1 LIVDGWNSHP
11 KQGETVVASPFCC
24 NPCREFAGCLYMSIL
39 QSVLAPHTWPFQ
51 PKDLPES
58 AYLVGG
64 CVRDALLH
72 RETPYVDLDFVLP
85 KAAVETAQKIAQ
97 RCHAGFVLLDAQR
110 QIARVVFAQATVD
123 FALQVGETLEKDLSR
138 RDFTMNAIAYHPFS
152 DTIIDPFQGQKDIQT
167 RIVRMIA
174 AQNLTEDP
182 LRLLR
187 AYRQAAQLGFVLDP
201 QTQASIRQLALQLAT
216 VAAERIKVE
225 LSYLLSE
232 PNATPW
238 VVQLW
243 QDGLLKTVFPHAT
256 PESLALLPALD
267 EAVAFLAE
275 ETPDLAR
282 ILLQTLNEKAQ
293 GKEAAQRTL
302 LATTKL
308 TGLVPEDLTLAKA
321 NLQQMKFSQAEING
335 VIRVLKSWKQLLTL
349 ATNNSVSRCDQ
360 YYLFQQ
366 AGSAFPAVVLRVLA
380 SQLVPAPA
388 TYPLP
393 LTLHSFREQLTPWIA
408 EYLNP
413 QSLIAH
419 PQPPLSG
426 RVLIQELKLSPG
438 PEIGKLLTQLTLAQ
452 AEGHISSPAEALR
465 FAQKILSCSNSKA
478 ARSDN

>member
-1 LIVDGWNSHP
+1 
-11 KQGETVVASPFCC
+11 
-24 NPCREFAGCLYMSIL
+24 MSIL
-39 QSVLAPHTWPFQ
+39 QSALAPHTWPF
-51 PKDLPES
+51 PPSDLPES

-64 CVRDALLH
+64 CVRDALLQ
-72 RETPYVDLDFVLP
+72 RQTAYVDLDFVLP
-85 KAAVETAQKIAQ
+85 EAVVETAQRIAQ
-97 RCHAGFVLLDAQR
+97 RYQAGFVLLDAHR
-110 QIARVVFAQATVD
+110 QIARVVFAQATAD
-123 FALQVGETLEKDLSR
+123 FALQVGSILEKDLHR

-152 DTIIDPFQGQKDIQT
+152 DTIIDPLAGQADIQAGV
-167 RIVRMIA
+167 VRMIA
-174 AQNLTEDP
+174 TQNLEEDP

-201 QTQASIRQLALQLAT
+201 QTQASIRQLAPQLAT

-225 LSYLLSE
+225 LSYLLSD
-232 PNATPW
+232 PKATPW

-243 QDGLLKTVFPHAT
+243 QDGLLKTAFPHAT
-256 PESLALLPALD
+256 LEHIALLPALD
-267 EAVAFLAE
+267 EAAAFLAE
-275 ETPDLAR
+275 ETPVLAR
-282 ILLQTLNEKAQ
+282 ILQQTLNEQAQ

-308 TGLVPEDLTLAKA
+308 TGLVSEDLTLAEA

-335 VIRVLKSWKQLLTL
+335 VIRVLKCWKQLLTL
-349 ATNNSVSRCDQ
+349 TVNNSVSRRDQ

-366 AGSAFPAVVLRVLA
+366 AGSTFPAAVLRMIA
-380 SQLVPAPA
+380 SQLVPSPA
-388 TYPLP
+388 TDPLP
-393 LTLHSFREQLTPWIA
+393 LTPHSLLERLTPWIA

-452 AEGHISSPAEALR
+452 AEGQISTPAEALR
-465 FAQKILSCSNSKA
+465 FAQKILSFSNSKTA
-478 ARSDN
+478 KKSDN